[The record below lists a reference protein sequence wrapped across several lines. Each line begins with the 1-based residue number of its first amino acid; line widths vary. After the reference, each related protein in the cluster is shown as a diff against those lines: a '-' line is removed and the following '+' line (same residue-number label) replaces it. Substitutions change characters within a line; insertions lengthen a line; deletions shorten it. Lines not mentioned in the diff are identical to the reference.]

1 MRAKELLGNIQ
12 KWQKQINDKREKITV
27 LREIATSTSPNLSGM
42 PHAPRSCTS
51 PMANT
56 VCKIADL
63 EQEIADLEISR
74 QQAIDI
80 LSGITD
86 DELYTVLMKRYVQGK
101 IWPDIAIELYCG
113 RTKVFEL
120 HQAAIAALDEILKK
134 RTVADYGGL

>member
-12 KWQKQINDKREKITV
+12 KWQKQINDKREKIVV

-63 EQEIADLEISR
+63 EQEIKDLEKAR
-74 QQAIDI
+74 QQAIDV

-86 DELYTVLMKRYVQGK
+86 DELYTVLMKRYVQEK
-101 IWPDIAIELYCG
+101 IWQDISIEMHYG
-113 RTKVFEL
+113 RTKIYYL
-120 HQAAIAALDEILKK
+120 HNAAIAALEKILK
-134 RTVADYGGL
+134 V

>member
-12 KWQKQINDKREKITV
+12 KWQKQINNKREKMVV

-63 EQEIADLEISR
+63 EQEIKDLENAR

-80 LSGITD
+80 LSGI
-86 DELYTVLMKRYVQGK
+86 EEVEFYTVLIKRYVQGK
-101 IWPDIAIELYCG
+101 IWHDIAIEMYCG

-120 HQAAIAALDEILKK
+120 HQAAIAALDELLKK
-134 RTVADYGGL
+134 RTVADC

>member
-12 KWQKQINDKREKITV
+12 KWQKQINNKREKMAV

-63 EQEIADLEISR
+63 EQEITDLENAR

-80 LSGITD
+80 LSGI
-86 DELYTVLMKRYVQGK
+86 EEVEFYTVLVKRYVQGK
-101 IWPDIAIELYCG
+101 IWHDVAIEMYCG

-120 HQAAIAALDEILKK
+120 HQAAIAALDELLKK
-134 RTVADYGGL
+134 RTVADC